1 MDYFTKNKVLF
12 WCVIVLILLNM
23 ASLGSFWMK
32 KPPLGPPS
40 GLPPMPGGQKVME
53 ERLGLSDQQVQQ
65 FEQIRNDHFTETIPL
80 QEEMHKLRLELLEE
94 IFVTTP
100 EEAKIQE
107 ILKTLE
113 QKSGQFEAGLL
124 QHFQQLKNVCDQ
136 QQTEALKLMLADII
150 ERGRPRDPRRH
161 PPGPSGD
168 FRSESGGNLGP
179 HSGPP
184 HR

>member
-23 ASLGSFWMK
+23 ASLGSFWIK
-32 KPPLGPPS
+32 KRPHGP
-40 GLPPMPGGQKVME
+40 PPMPGGQKVME
-53 ERLGLSDQQVQQ
+53 ERLDLSDQQVQQ
-65 FEQIRNDHFTETIPL
+65 FEQIRDDHFSQTIPL

-107 ILKTLE
+107 ILKKLE
-113 QKSGQFEAGLL
+113 QRSGQFEVSLL

-136 QQTEALKLMLADII
+136 KQTEALKLMLADII

-161 PPGPSGD
+161 LPRPSGD
-168 FRSESGGNLGP
+168 FRYESGGDFGP
-179 HSGPP
+179 HPGPP